1 MTSTNLMFL
10 FSDQH
15 TRGVLG
21 CHGNPVVRTPNLD
34 RLAERGALFRSA
46 YCNAPICVPSR
57 ASMAT
62 GRHVHEIG
70 HWDNCSPYRGDEES
84 WGHRLQVGGYRVAAI
99 GKLHYRD
106 IRDSNGFDEEILPMH
121 VMDGT
126 GPLLDIVRGDPLPE
140 SRAFRTM
147 VANAGGGESPYT
159 TYDRDITVEAVRWL
173 DEETPRLEDKPWAL
187 FVSLVCP
194 HPPFVAPQSFYEL
207 YPHDRVPWPAAYET
221 EVRPMHPAFEDFRHV
236 FGVRE
241 PPDEATVRKLIAAY
255 YGMVTFLD
263 DNIGRIL
270 AALERNGLADNTRV
284 VYSSDHGESLGQKG
298 LFSKCNM
305 LEESAGV
312 PLILA
317 GPDVPPGTTVETPV
331 QLVDVFP
338 TIVQGTGVGV
348 REEDADLPGQSLYD
362 IAAGSR
368 PDRVILSEQHSA
380 GARSATFMLRK
391 GRLKYIHYVD
401 YPPQLFDLERDPEEL
416 HDVAADP
423 AYREALSG
431 CETALAEMLD
441 PTAVDRRAKAEQA
454 RRIAAAGGREAI
466 LARGSTGFTPPPGHE
481 TRYF

>member
-1 MTSTNLMFL
+1 MTSTNLLFL

-15 TRGVLG
+15 TRRVLG
-21 CHGNPVVRTPNLD
+21 CYGNPVVRTPSLD

-57 ASMAT
+57 ASLAT

-70 HWDNCSPYRGDEES
+70 HWDNCSPYRGGEAS
-84 WGHRLQVGGYRVAAI
+84 WGHRLQAGGYRVAAI

-106 IRDSNGFDEEILPMH
+106 IRDPNGFDEELLPMH

-126 GPLLDIVRGDPLPE
+126 GPLLDIVRDDPLPE
-140 SRAFRTM
+140 FRAFPTM

-159 TYDRDITVEAVRWL
+159 AYDRDITAEAVRWL
-173 DEETPRLEDKPWAL
+173 DEEATRPGDAPFAL

-194 HPPFVAPQSFYEL
+194 HPPFVAPQEFYEL

-221 EVRPMHPAFEDFRHV
+221 EIRPEHPAFEDFRHV
-236 FGVRE
+236 FGVRT
-241 PPDEATVRKLIAAY
+241 PPDEATMRKVTAAY
-255 YGMVTFLD
+255 YGMVSFLD

-270 AALERNGLADNTRV
+270 AALERSGLADGTRV
-284 VYSSDHGESLGQKG
+284 IYSSDHGESLGQKG

-317 GPDVPPGTTVETPV
+317 GPDVRPGTTVETPV

-338 TIVQGTGVGV
+338 TIVQGTGVGE
-348 REEDADLPGQSLYD
+348 REEDANLPGHSLYD
-362 IAAGSR
+362 IAAGHR
-368 PDRVILSEQHSA
+368 PDRPILSEQHSA

-391 GRLKYIHYVD
+391 GHLKYIHYVD

-416 HDVAADP
+416 QDVAEDP
-423 AYREALSG
+423 AYRKALSD
-431 CETALAEMLD
+431 CEAALAAMLD
-441 PTAVDRRAKAEQA
+441 PTEVNRRAKSEQA

-466 LARGSTGFTPPPGHE
+466 LARGSTGYTPPPGHA
-481 TRYF
+481 TTYF